1 MPSESDPFHAK
12 RESLRVNEIQP
23 NEAMDAVAP
32 EDRDWRPSA
41 LQAWWAGLPQTARSL
56 LRKRLN
62 RDNQTRLHLAHLVAR
77 RPGQVVIG
85 AYTYGRPKVRFPES
99 GATLVIGR
107 YGSIADGV
115 EILLGG
121 NHRLDWATT
130 YPFPAL
136 PRLWPAAAGR
146 TGHDATRGDVV
157 IGHDVWLGSQC
168 MVMSGVSIGHG
179 AVVAARA
186 VVTRDVPPYAIV
198 AGNPA
203 RIIRLRFDEATV
215 SALLDTQWWNLP
227 KPRIE
232 TLLPLLLSDR
242 IDAFVA
248 AVRRP

>member
-1 MPSESDPFHAK
+1 MASAD
-12 RESLRVNEIQP
+12 L
-23 NEAMDAVAP
+23 
-32 EDRDWRPSA
+32 DWRPSA
-41 LQAWWAGLPQTARSL
+41 LQAWWAGLPPVPRGW

-62 RDNQTRLHLAHLVAR
+62 PDNQTRLHLAKLVAR
-77 RPGQVVIG
+77 RPGQFTIG
-85 AYTYGRPKVRFPES
+85 PYTYGRPKVRFPES
-99 GATLVIGR
+99 GARLVIGR

-136 PRLWPAAAGR
+136 PGLWPQAAGMS
-146 TGHDATRGDVV
+146 GHDTTRGDVA

-168 MVMSGVSIGHG
+168 MIMSGVTIGHG

-203 RIIRLRFDEATV
+203 RIVRYRFDEARIA
-215 SALLDTQWWNLP
+215 ALVETAWWNR
-227 KPRIE
+227 PRAEIE
-232 TLLPLLLSDR
+232 PLIPLLLSER
-242 IDAFVA
+242 IDALLEA
-248 AVRRP
+248 LRKRPSAGA

>member
-1 MPSESDPFHAK
+1 MPDKSEGA
-12 RESLRVNEIQP
+12 I
-23 NEAMDAVAP
+23 AP

-41 LQAWWAGLPQTARSL
+41 LQAWWAGLAPVPRGW

-62 RDNQTRLHLAHLVAR
+62 PDNQTRLHLAKLVAR
-77 RPGQVVIG
+77 RPGQFTICP
-85 AYTYGRPKVRFPES
+85 YTYGRPKVRFPES
-99 GATLVIGR
+99 GARLVIGR

-136 PRLWPAAAGR
+136 PRLWPPAAGI
-146 TGHDATRGDVV
+146 TGHDTTRGDVV

-168 MVMSGVSIGHG
+168 MVMSGVTIGHG

-203 RIIRLRFDEATV
+203 RVVRLRFDEARIT
-215 SALLDTQWWNLP
+215 ALLETAWWNR
-227 KPRIE
+227 PRSEIE
-232 TLLPLLLSDR
+232 PLIPLLLSERFDELLEALR
-242 IDAFVA
+242 TRLSIGA
-248 AVRRP
+248 

>member
-1 MPSESDPFHAK
+1 MRSDE
-12 RESLRVNEIQP
+12 RG
-23 NEAMDAVAP
+23 AVAS
-32 EDRDWRPSA
+32 EDREWRPSG
-41 LQAWWAGLPQTARSL
+41 LEAWWAGLPPVPRGW

-62 RDNQTRLHLAHLVAR
+62 PDNQTRLHLAKLVAR
-77 RPGQVVIG
+77 RPGQFVIG
-85 AYTYGRPKVRFPES
+85 PYTYGRPKVRFPES
-99 GATLVIGR
+99 GARLVIGR

-136 PRLWPAAAGR
+136 PGLWPQAAGM
-146 TGHDATRGDVV
+146 TGHDTTRGDVV

-168 MVMSGVSIGHG
+168 MIMSGVTIGHG

-203 RIIRLRFDEATV
+203 RVVRLRFDEARIA
-215 SALLDTQWWNLP
+215 SLLETAWWNR
-227 KPRIE
+227 PRAEIE
-232 TLLPLLLSDR
+232 RLIPFLLSER
-242 IDAFVA
+242 IDDLLA
-248 AVRRP
+248 ALRSRPSAGA

>member
-1 MPSESDPFHAK
+1 MLSKDQGTI
-12 RESLRVNEIQP
+12 L
-23 NEAMDAVAP
+23 P
-32 EDRDWRPSA
+32 EDRDWRPSG
-41 LQAWWAGLPQTARSL
+41 LQAWWAGLPAVPRSW

-62 RDNQTRLHLAHLVAR
+62 PDNQTRLHLAKLVAQ
-77 RPGQVVIG
+77 RPGQFVVG
-85 AYTYGRPKVRFPES
+85 PYTYGRPKVRFPES
-99 GATLVIGR
+99 GARLMIGR

-136 PRLWPAAAGR
+136 PRLWPEAAGM

-168 MVMSGVSIGHG
+168 MIMSGVKIGHG

-203 RIIRLRFDEATV
+203 RIVRLRFDEARIA
-215 SALLDTQWWNLP
+215 SLLEAAWWNR
-227 KPRIE
+227 PRAEIGP
-232 TLLPLLLSDR
+232 LVPLLLSGR
-242 IDAFVA
+242 IDELLEAL
-248 AVRRP
+248 RKRPSAGA